1 MNNRIFKTLLCFTL
15 AVAVF
20 LSGTVFALS
29 PNSVYGYSQYGVD
42 NSLFANNQ
50 EFFVISTDTIKYPNT
65 TAGDGYYATETI
77 TDLASYIIYGG
88 DYIQSTSSSS
98 SSTYISISGGEVG
111 AIFGGQYVE
120 FTNDSTIANIY
131 KAEIIATGGTI
142 GTIYGG
148 SHAGLVGSDDLSDS
162 SLEETVDDDLSDSS
176 LEATVDIVSI
186 SIGDATVGTIYGS
199 GYNNG
204 NDIETDTGSI
214 EIYLSGGTVGNIYGI
229 SNSLDSSESKL
240 WIYLYGGE
248 IAGEVLAV
256 EPSEVDFNLSE
267 YAIEIALSS
276 DLILSGAN
284 SVIGS
289 PEYPV
294 TDIYVETTDGDA
306 PIYVNIT
313 NPSRSAG
320 DVVAYIDGNVS
331 RSEEEILSA
340 FASEYYEFELTSV
353 MGTFYQD
360 DLEEYQAV
368 DYYAVEI
375 VSLINEN
382 TTSDDDDDDDD
393 RAPLSKEYTVAGMLE
408 EESNEETEETEEDDF
423 LLEEYDNITQDGD
436 SYYVDGK
443 YDGGYYSN
451 GFDAADASQSNQM
464 KEDGEADIES
474 FYNETFGDTGIEDD
488 GYGIEKYEEMV
499 TGLDQTEDGNY
510 LLDGDEY
517 SSLEDVLLAVKEKV
531 NEDVYEKNLVKLVEK
546 IAGAAHYCDDAD
558 TQELYTS
565 GASTI
570 SQLSYASADN
580 LSVLYAEV
588 MDTISVAQSI
598 LNASSTASDAYDI
611 LIESGVLTSES
622 ETALESFYNEILAM
636 LDGAITNSQVDEI
649 LAYFEEYILSL
660 DVAKISLTDESG
672 NILAV
677 ISQSGGMESGSQIL
691 LSEMSDISAYQQLLT
706 YITETGDVSADNILT
721 AILGVSNTLADMQ
734 VLGVYDISID
744 GNVTSENGKYTVKV
758 KAPDNMEDIGTV
770 KILHITDS
778 GIELISATLSGG
790 YLSFQTTSFSEF
802 VILGSMAT
810 SLWYALIPITI
821 IAMLVCAYVYLCKKE
836 KKGDGD
842 NG

>member
-29 PNSVYGYSQYGVD
+29 PNSVLAYDVKSLENSIFLDGGDWNIYKIEDTYYLNNPLQTPAYEL
-42 NSLFANNQ
+42 NSLQDTTIYLGSYN
-50 EFFVISTDTIKYPNT
+50 ST
-65 TAGDGYYATETI
+65 A
-77 TDLASYIIYGG
+77 
-88 DYIQSTSSSS
+88 TSSSS
-98 SSTYISISGGEVG
+98 LTIESGSVM
-111 AIFGGQYVE
+111 
-120 FTNDSTIANIY
+120 
-131 KAEIIATGGTI
+131 
-142 GTIYGG
+142 
-148 SHAGLVGSDDLSDS
+148 
-162 SLEETVDDDLSDSS
+162 
-176 LEATVDIVSI
+176 
-186 SIGDATVGTIYGS
+186 GTIYGS

-204 NDIETDTGSI
+204 NDIDADTGSI
-214 EIYLSGGTVGNIYGI
+214 EIYLFGGTVGNIYGI
-229 SNSLDSSESKL
+229 SNSLYSSKSKL

-276 DLILSGAN
+276 DLILSGSS

-289 PEYPV
+289 LEYPV
-294 TDIYVETTDGDA
+294 TEIYSESDGDA
-306 PIYVNIT
+306 PIYVNVT
-313 NPSRSAG
+313 NSSRSAG
-320 DVVAYIDGNVS
+320 DVVAYIDGSVG
-331 RSEEEILSA
+331 RSEEDILSA
-340 FASEYYEFELTSV
+340 FTSEYYEFELTSV
-353 MGTFYQD
+353 MGTFYQ

-677 ISQSGGMESGSQIL
+677 ISQTGGMESGSQIL

-770 KILHITDS
+770 KILHITDN